1 MDRILAS
8 QFNMSRAIIVLHRWY
23 FSIKGPGLIGFV
35 DFPDLFRYCSPVSN
49 SERSEQRPNMD
60 KPSRKALREA
70 IQSKGIAPVLQIP
83 KNALTKKQQ
92 KFAEGIAL
100 QGLTA
105 SDAYRAAYDTKGKPS
120 TVNPH
125 ASRLANT
132 DKVKA
137 TIDALERAKE
147 LAAWHSAESLKAL
160 VVSTLTEVATD
171 PSAKA
176 STRVSAVKVLGT
188 VVGVD
193 AFRETKRIEHVK
205 DSGEL
210 RQQILDQL
218 KTVMLGTSDAQEV
231 DADSLLNE
239 LAGSEPHPPGTPP
252 NAERDSDAHIH
263 TIPHKPSPEISDPP
277 LPSEDPPLSSEIDTP
292 RGDIFGENP

>member
-1 MDRILAS
+1 
-8 QFNMSRAIIVLHRWY
+8 
-23 FSIKGPGLIGFV
+23 
-35 DFPDLFRYCSPVSN
+35 
-49 SERSEQRPNMD
+49 MD

-70 IQSKGIAPVLQIP
+70 ITQKGIAPVLQIP

-105 SDAYRAAYDTKGKPS
+105 SDAYRQAYNTKGNPA

-239 LAGSEPHPPGTPP
+239 LAAQEPHPPGTPP

-263 TIPHKPSPEISDPP
+263 TIPHKASQELSDPQSSDP
-277 LPSEDPPLSSEIDTP
+277 DPSEDPPSPLESQTP

>member
-1 MDRILAS
+1 
-8 QFNMSRAIIVLHRWY
+8 MS
-23 FSIKGPGLIGFV
+23 PGLIGFV
-35 DFPDLFRYCSPVSN
+35 DFPVLFRYCSPVSN
-49 SERSEQRPNMD
+49 SERSEHQPNMD
-60 KPSRKALREA
+60 KPTRKQLREA
-70 IQSKGIAPVLQIP
+70 INNKGISSVLQIP
-83 KNALTKKQQ
+83 RNALTKKQ
-92 KFAEGIAL
+92 KRFAEAIAL
-100 QGLTA
+100 EDMTGA
-105 SDAYRAAYDTKGKPS
+105 DAYRTAYSPNAKPKTAGDNASKLRADTRIKQE
-120 TVNPH
+120 
-125 ASRLANT
+125 
-132 DKVKA
+132 
-137 TIDALERAKE
+137 IEALERAKE

-176 STRVSAVKVLGT
+176 STRVSAVKVLGS

-193 AFRETKRIEHVK
+193 MFRETKRIEHVK

-263 TIPHKPSPEISDPP
+263 TIPHKASQELSDPQSSDP
-277 LPSEDPPLSSEIDTP
+277 DPSEDPPSPLESQTP

>member
-1 MDRILAS
+1 
-8 QFNMSRAIIVLHRWY
+8 
-23 FSIKGPGLIGFV
+23 
-35 DFPDLFRYCSPVSN
+35 
-49 SERSEQRPNMD
+49 MD

-83 KNALTKKQQ
+83 KNTLTKKQ
-92 KFAEGIAL
+92 KRFAEAL
-100 QGLTA
+100 VIEGMNKT
-105 SDAYRAAYDTKGKPS
+105 DAYREAYDHKGK
-120 TVNPH
+120 
-125 ASRLANT
+125 ANT
-132 DKVKA
+132 ASVEAWKLAKNPKVA
-137 TIDALERAKE
+137 HTIEALERAKE
-147 LAAWHSAESLKAL
+147 LSAWHSAESLKAL

-218 KTVMLGTSDAQEV
+218 KTVMLGTSDAQDV

-239 LAGSEPHPPGTPP
+239 LAAQEPHPPGTPP

-263 TIPHKPSPEISDPP
+263 TIPHERSPEISETPP
-277 LPSEDPPLSSEIDTP
+277 SLEESQTP
-292 RGDIFGENP
+292 QGDIFGENP

>member
-1 MDRILAS
+1 
-8 QFNMSRAIIVLHRWY
+8 
-23 FSIKGPGLIGFV
+23 
-35 DFPDLFRYCSPVSN
+35 
-49 SERSEQRPNMD
+49 MD

-70 IQSKGIAPVLQIP
+70 INSKGVSAVLQIP
-83 KNALTKKQQ
+83 RNALTKKQ
-92 KFAEGIAL
+92 KRFAEAIAL
-100 QGLTA
+100 DEMTGA
-105 SDAYRAAYDTKGKPS
+105 DAYRAVYSPTAKPK
-120 TVNPH
+120 TAGDN
-125 ASRLANT
+125 ASKLRA
-132 DKVKA
+132 DIRIKQE
-137 TIDALERAKE
+137 IEALERAKE
-147 LAAWHSAESLKAL
+147 LSAWHSAESLRAL

-193 AFRETKRIEHVK
+193 AFRETKRIEHIK

-210 RQQILDQL
+210 REQIMQQL
-218 KTVMLGTSDAQEV
+218 KTMMLGTDEAQEV

-239 LAGSEPHPPGTPP
+239 LAGSEPHPRGTPP

-263 TIPHKPSPEISDPP
+263 TIPHEQSPELSDPP
-277 LPSEDPPLSSEIDTP
+277 QSTEHPPSPLESQTP

>member
-1 MDRILAS
+1 
-8 QFNMSRAIIVLHRWY
+8 
-23 FSIKGPGLIGFV
+23 
-35 DFPDLFRYCSPVSN
+35 
-49 SERSEQRPNMD
+49 MD

-70 IQSKGIAPVLQIP
+70 INNKGISSVLQIP
-83 KNALTKKQQ
+83 RNALTKKQ
-92 KFAEGIAL
+92 KRFAEAIAL
-100 QGLTA
+100 EDMTGA
-105 SDAYRAAYDTKGKPS
+105 DAYRAAYSPNAKPKTAGDNASKLRADTRIKQE
-120 TVNPH
+120 
-125 ASRLANT
+125 
-132 DKVKA
+132 
-137 TIDALERAKE
+137 IEALERAKE

-176 STRVSAVKVLGT
+176 STRVSAVKVLGS

-193 AFRETKRIEHVK
+193 MFRETKRIEHVK

-231 DADSLLNE
+231 DANSLLEE
-239 LAGSEPHPPGTPP
+239 LTSQEPHPPGTPP

-263 TIPHKPSPEISDPP
+263 TIPLKPSPEISDPSSEHP
-277 LPSEDPPLSSEIDTP
+277 LPSEDPPLSSKTQTP
-292 RGDIFGENP
+292 GGDIFGENP